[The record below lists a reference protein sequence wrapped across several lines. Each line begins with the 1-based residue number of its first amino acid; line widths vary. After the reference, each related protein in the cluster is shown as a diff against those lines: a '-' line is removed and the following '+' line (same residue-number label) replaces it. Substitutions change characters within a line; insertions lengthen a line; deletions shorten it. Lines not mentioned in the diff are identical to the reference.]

1 VNNANEIATRLVHD
15 TLGVE
20 PAWANRIKKAR
31 TKKAH
36 KKEQKAEADLASLLK
51 RDKDSVRSAIN
62 HTVDAKEAEM
72 VTKYGL
78 SVHDDT
84 VGGNVPASDDIGTK
98 LAAARARAAD
108 AQYMAATLNR
118 ESKTLTTQKKLSSE
132 AKRKGK
138 GKKPAGISIISARD
152 PYPDFPFACI
162 SAAAKRC
169 CRSFPQ
175 GLASPRAA

>member
-1 VNNANEIATRLVHD
+1 
-15 TLGVE
+15 
-20 PAWANRIKKAR
+20 
-31 TKKAH
+31 
-36 KKEQKAEADLASLLK
+36 
-51 RDKDSVRSAIN
+51 
-62 HTVDAKEAEM
+62 M

-138 GKKPAGISIISARD
+138 GEET
-152 PYPDFPFACI
+152 
-162 SAAAKRC
+162 C
-169 CRSFPQ
+169 CC
-175 GLASPRAA
+175 